1 MKTFISSPEQKAAGV
16 AEERSQASDGASHAD
31 SRQGQALTQL
41 AAVAGNSAQVRQL
54 QLLGQRMNRGAQSN
68 GAPTAQLVTW
78 SQRSSGRRTD
88 VDWQTDKV
96 LDDTV
101 GISMKAILGPE
112 HAQGGPPKASAQKAL
127 MANLPTEKTLPAD
140 RKYIKG
146 HLLNDHVGGPGEG
159 YNLYPITAKAN
170 SEHERLIESKVKKW
184 VNDERRWVKYQVGI
198 TTNKAEEAD
207 HNGLG
212 IVNATLVADAKVI
225 DSNDAPSGETATAT
239 IVSEYKGGDAKSA
252 GGKQGANPD
261 IASEDQS
268 VSVLLSKRSKK
279 SKAQVFDWIRG
290 MIEYAAG
297 HEEARSAI
305 SDELTRYKGIGEKT
319 AESILT
325 MEMDT
330 EPTKQQ
336 ITAFKRCVEI
346 VGGLDS
352 FNQIFEGALE
362 EVEDD
367 D

>member
-1 MKTFISSPEQKAAGV
+1 MKTFVSSPEPKAANI
-16 AEERSQASDGASHAD
+16 AEERSRASDGASHAE

-41 AAVAGNSAQVRQL
+41 AAVAANSPQVRQL
-54 QLLGQRMNRGAQSN
+54 QLLGQRMNRGVQSH
-68 GAPTAQLVTW
+68 GAPTAQLVAW

-101 GISMKAILGPE
+101 GVSMKAILGPE

-207 HNGLG
+207 HNGFG
-212 IVNATLVADAKVI
+212 VVNATLVADAKVI
-225 DSNDAPSGETATAT
+225 GSDNAPSGETATAT
-239 IVSEYKGGDAKSA
+239 IVSEYKGGDAKA
-252 GGKQGANPD
+252 GGGKQGANPD

-268 VSVLLSKRSKK
+268 VNVLLSKRSKK
-279 SKAQVFDWIRG
+279 SKGQALDWIRG
-290 MIEYAAG
+290 IIEYVASNG
-297 HEEARSAI
+297 EAREAAI
-305 SDELTRYKGIGEKT
+305 AELMRYKGIGEKT
-319 AESILT
+319 AESVME

-330 EPTKQQ
+330 TPTKSQESALSRL
-336 ITAFKRCVEI
+336 INLV
-346 VGGLDS
+346 GLDTL
-352 FNQIFEGALE
+352 NQIFEGALE
-362 EVEDD
+362 EVEEEDE
-367 D
+367 